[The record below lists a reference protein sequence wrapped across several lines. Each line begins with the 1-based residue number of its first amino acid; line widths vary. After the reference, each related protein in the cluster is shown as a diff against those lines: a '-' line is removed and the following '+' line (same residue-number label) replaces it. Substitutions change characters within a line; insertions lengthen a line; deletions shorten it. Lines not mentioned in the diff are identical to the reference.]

1 MADAQTG
8 EALKNSI
15 AAHAATCPACRELQ
29 QRLQAFDE
37 PVLTGPE
44 AEWGPTEAR
53 LDSWLENFLESEG
66 AVDGRGRRPWWKRLT
81 TLPAGWQL
89 RWVLVPAAACA
100 VLICSFVV
108 GRLSAPQPG
117 PLTAVATPYRSSS
130 PNLIP
135 EGTVA
140 NARIPRNGPAQAA
153 HVPQATPRTR
163 PNPASKA
170 AVSPN
175 APAPAAPVMVAAPA
189 APQQMARAF
198 DASALVQAA
207 PSKAGEAIDLAPSA
221 LVQNLTGTMAAP
233 SMQPVRSFAPAM
245 PAAAAP
251 APPPPKPARAPFG
264 VVGGTMPAADVALAA
279 AEPAATAKLA
289 PAVPVPAIR
298 LDAGTRVWITLKSV
312 QSRTDGVSEFRGVLL
327 LPVTQS
333 DAVLFGQNTE
343 VSGTTTI
350 SDGKRSVEILEFRSA
365 GARYKLRS
373 AGGAANLRQPG
384 AGEVLEF
391 EAGKVL
397 EAWMTSAS
405 TYEKLPAE
413 SKPPE

>member
-1 MADAQTG
+1 
-8 EALKNSI
+8 
-15 AAHAATCPACRELQ
+15 
-29 QRLQAFDE
+29 
-37 PVLTGPE
+37 
-44 AEWGPTEAR
+44 
-53 LDSWLENFLESEG
+53 
-66 AVDGRGRRPWWKRLT
+66 
-81 TLPAGWQL
+81 
-89 RWVLVPAAACA
+89 
-100 VLICSFVV
+100 
-108 GRLSAPQPG
+108 
-117 PLTAVATPYRSSS
+117 
-130 PNLIP
+130 
-135 EGTVA
+135 
-140 NARIPRNGPAQAA
+140 
-153 HVPQATPRTR
+153 
-163 PNPASKA
+163 
-170 AVSPN
+170 
-175 APAPAAPVMVAAPA
+175 
-189 APQQMARAF
+189 
-198 DASALVQAA
+198 
-207 PSKAGEAIDLAPSA
+207 
-221 LVQNLTGTMAAP
+221 
-233 SMQPVRSFAPAM
+233 
-245 PAAAAP
+245 
-251 APPPPKPARAPFG
+251 PPPPKPARAPFG